1 MPAGTTDVIN
11 LFHSKLFYYALLY
24 IVDFVVIRLLSFTG
38 PATYGFETLPGEGVG
53 I

>member
-11 LFHSKLFYYALLY
+11 LFYYALLY

-38 PATYGFETLPGEGVG
+38 PATFGFETLPGDGVG